1 MSFGGLEMYYL
12 CLLIAIAS
20 ILGFLYIIR
29 SLRALHRKVGKQT
42 ERLSN
47 GIQKLTEQNRNFS
60 INDYRQIEAFVQ
72 LNSLINF
79 TAPLPSTRGWA
90 GSPDLLLTLAHLVKT
105 AKPKLVV
112 ELGSGVSTVVI
123 GKAGA
128 KRIVSF
134 DGSEDYARQTRN
146 LLKAHGVKS
155 AEVRYSKLAPFKNS
169 SGWYDP
175 NSFKDLK
182 KIDLLLID
190 GPPGGDDKNGRHPA
204 LDVLL
209 PKLAPNAIVI
219 LDDANRPGER
229 QLAED
234 FAAALPKHELT
245 FLNHEKGTA
254 VIRPK

>member
-1 MSFGGLEMYYL
+1 MDFLFLALFAATLLALIYL
-12 CLLIAIAS
+12 
-20 ILGFLYIIR
+20 IR
-29 SLRALHRKVGKQT
+29 SMRALHKKVGKQT
-42 ERLSN
+42 ERLAS
-47 GIQKLTEQNRNFS
+47 GIQKLTEQQRNS
-60 INDYRQIEAFVQ
+60 SKNDYRQIEAFVQ

-90 GSPDLLLTLAHLVKT
+90 GSPDLLLTLAHIVKT
-105 AKPKLVV
+105 IKPKLVV

-128 KRIVSF
+128 KKIVSF
-134 DGSEDYARQTRN
+134 DGSEEYAMQTRN

-155 AEVRYSKLAPFKNS
+155 AEVRYSKLAPFKKSN
-169 SGWYDP
+169 GWYDP

-182 KIDLLLID
+182 KIELLLID

-204 LDVLL
+204 LEVLL
-209 PKLAPNAIVI
+209 PKLASNVIVI

-254 VIRPK
+254 IIRPK